1 MEPYEPHL
9 AIATALAVGFLIG
22 LEREQAHPEGN
33 GSTFAGIRTYPIL
46 ALVGALAT
54 LLEPASMWL
63 PLVALLG
70 VIALLAISYAADLKT
85 GRHHGITTEAS
96 VIATYLLGA
105 LAASHGVVE
114 PMTTRFLLV
123 AIIGVTLTFLL
134 SSKQLL
140 HGIASRVSRDDFYA
154 TVKFLIVAIVVV
166 PLLPRREM
174 GPLDAIEPFNV
185 GLMVVT
191 IAGLSFIGYVAVRWL
206 GPDRG
211 LLVSAAF
218 GGLVTSTGVTM
229 SFARRAREDEALVPV
244 AAGAI
249 AIASTIMLLRI
260 GVLVAIVNP
269 SLLSRLAIPIG
280 SATIGAVIAG
290 LLTYRRRPM
299 GDQPIVVKNPFELGS
314 AIQFGLLFAAILLAT
329 KAAKLYL
336 GDSGLFA
343 AASIAGTTDVDAI
356 TISTAKLGGIT
367 ANVATIGILLAAASN
382 TIVKSILALVL
393 GNRALGV
400 RAFAIGGAI
409 LVGGTLG
416 LAVTLAIF

>member
-33 GSTFAGIRTYPIL
+33 GSTFAGVRTYPIL

-54 LLEPASMWL
+54 ILEPASMWL
-63 PLVALLG
+63 PLVTLAG
-70 VIALLAISYAADLKT
+70 VIVLLAISYASELKK
-85 GRHHGITTEAS
+85 GRNHGVTTEAS
-96 VIATYLLGA
+96 VLATYLLGA
-105 LAASHGVVE
+105 LAASHGVIE
-114 PMTTRFLLV
+114 PMATRFLLV
-123 AIIGVTLTFLL
+123 AILGVVLTFLL

-154 TVKFLIVAIVVV
+154 TVKFLIVAVVVV
-166 PLLPRREM
+166 PLLPHREM
-174 GPLDAIEPFNV
+174 GPLDAIDPFTV
-185 GLMVVT
+185 GIMVIT

-218 GGLVTSTGVTM
+218 GGLVSSTGVTI
-229 SFARRAREDEALVPV
+229 SFARRAREDKALVPV

-249 AIASTIMLLRI
+249 AIASTIMLFRI
-260 GVLVAIVNP
+260 GVLVALVHP
-269 SLLSRLAIPIG
+269 ALLPHLALPLGIAALGAMISGRLVYRHHDMGEQPAI
-280 SATIGAVIAG
+280 
-290 LLTYRRRPM
+290 
-299 GDQPIVVKNPFELGS
+299 KNPFELGS
-314 AIQFGLLFAAILLAT
+314 AIQFGAIFAVILLAT
-329 KAAKLYL
+329 KGAKLYL
-336 GDSGLFA
+336 GDNGLYL

-356 TISTAKLGGIT
+356 TLSTAKLAGLS

-393 GNRALGV
+393 GNRALGI
-400 RAFAIGGAI
+400 RAFIVGACIFIGGAA
-409 LVGGTLG
+409 G
-416 LAVTLAIF
+416 LAISLAIF